1 MYQSDASTCFP
12 PEYQRQKL
20 FLLVIIIAEVDS
32 ACSVSVC
39 DSVALTGER
48 IYPNNK
54 DLTGTPTFPT
64 CGENL
69 PMQGIFSSAREEKI
83 FSTPTP
89 RKTLVLYM

>member
-48 IYPNNK
+48 IYPNSK
-54 DLTGTPTFPT
+54 DLTGTIQLDIAKQTK
-64 CGENL
+64 N
-69 PMQGIFSSAREEKI
+69 MQTQNKKEKKKKKKKN
-83 FSTPTP
+83 FFECWAPQS
-89 RKTLVLYM
+89 KL